1 MGMKISYCFLF
12 ELLFLLVMKI
22 VRGNPVT
29 NNPILNG
36 TDAERYFTVETS
48 RGYIV
53 INREYEYT
61 YLEID
66 YLSICLSIAL
76 KIN

>member
-1 MGMKISYCFLF
+1 
-12 ELLFLLVMKI
+12 MKI